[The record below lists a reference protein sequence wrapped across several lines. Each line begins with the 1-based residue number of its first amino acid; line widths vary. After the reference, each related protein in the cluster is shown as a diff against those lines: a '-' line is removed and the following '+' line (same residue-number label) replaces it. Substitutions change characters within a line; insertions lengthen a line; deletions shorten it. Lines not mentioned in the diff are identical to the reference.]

1 MDTTVADP
9 LLGRLVDGRYRIV
22 SKVARGGM
30 ATVYE
35 AIDTRL
41 ERPVALKVMHPG
53 LAEDQAFVAR
63 FIREARSAARLS
75 DPGVVA
81 VYDQGSDP
89 QTGLVFLAMEHVRGR
104 TLRDLIRSRGRLTPR
119 EALDVL
125 DPVLSALA
133 AAHRAGIVHRDVK
146 PENVL
151 LADDGRV
158 KVADFGLARSSLASG
173 AEASTQG
180 VVMGTVAYLAPE
192 QVERG
197 SADARSDVY
206 SAGILLFEMLTGA
219 PPYAGDTP
227 MSVAYQHV
235 TSDVP
240 APSTYVPGLAPAL
253 DGLVLAA
260 TDRDPEGRP
269 ADAGAYLHQLRTVRG
284 SLSAAQLG
292 YAPTDVDLT
301 ETLVVPMPGAAGA
314 LGISALATHG
324 MAGTHATSTLAS
336 APVGAPPRGPERPD
350 QPVVGGPGQL
360 PTAAR
365 GNGSR
370 RGAMIGLA
378 VLLVAATVLGV
389 GGWYLGSGRWT
400 TTPSVVGMT
409 QKAATAALAA
419 QGLHAATGTGQFSET
434 VKAGLVITT
443 DPAPRDRVAKNGTV
457 TLILSRGPERY
468 AVPALAGK
476 SVADATATLQ
486 ATHLA
491 VGTQSSAYS
500 DTVGAGRVISTVPAA
515 GTSVRRDTAV
525 RLVVSKGVAPA
536 TVPNFVGL
544 TLAAAQSSA
553 SKNKLVLDSSAP
565 GQYSTT
571 VPQGS
576 VLSQGTKPG
585 TQVDRGTTVTVV
597 VSQGPPLVDVPDVYG
612 MNKDKARKLLE
623 KAGFKVTFTYLDSR
637 PLNLVTS
644 QSPAA
649 GTQAPLGST
658 IRLAIV

>member
-9 LLGRLVDGRYRIV
+9 LIGRLVDGRYRIV

-30 ATVYE
+30 ASVYE
-35 AIDTRL
+35 AVDTRL

-81 VYDQGSDP
+81 VYDQGRDDG
-89 QTGLVFLAMEHVRGR
+89 TGLVFLAMELVPGR
-104 TLRDLIRSRGRLTPR
+104 TLRDVIRSRGRLTPR

-197 SADARSDVY
+197 VADARSDVY

-240 APSTYVPGLAPAL
+240 APSSLVPGLAPGL
-253 DGLVLAA
+253 DELVRTA
-260 TDRDPEGRP
+260 TDRDPDGRP
-269 ADAGAYLHQLRTVRG
+269 ADAGAFLARLHSVR
-284 SLSAAQLG
+284 STLSAAQLG
-292 YAPTDVDLT
+292 YAPADVDLT
-301 ETLVVPMPGAAGA
+301 ETLVVPLPGVAGA
-314 LGISALATHG
+314 VGISALA
-324 MAGTHATSTLAS
+324 MAGSHATSTLSPAQ
-336 APVGAPPRGPERPD
+336 PVGPPGRGPKPPSP
-350 QPVVGGPGQL
+350 PVVGGPGQV

-370 RGAMIGLA
+370 RGATIGLA
-378 VLLVAATVLGV
+378 VLLVVATVLGI

-400 TTPSVVGMT
+400 TTPSVVGLT
-409 QKAATAALAA
+409 QQKATETLQK
-419 QGLHAATGTGQFSET
+419 QGLHAAVGAPQFSET
-434 VKAGLVITT
+434 VTAGLVVTT

-457 TLILSRGPERY
+457 TLILSKGPERY
-468 AVPALAGK
+468 AVPKVAGD
-476 SVADATATLQ
+476 SVDDATAALE
-486 ATHLA
+486 ATHLS
-491 VGTQSSAYS
+491 VGTKTTAYS
-500 DTVGAGRVISTVPAA
+500 ETIPAGNVVSTVPAA
-515 GTSVRRDTAV
+515 GTQVRRDTAV
-525 RLVVSKGVAPA
+525 RLVVSKGVSPA
-536 TVPNFVGL
+536 TVPIFVKL
-544 TLAAAQSSA
+544 TLAAAQSA
-553 SKNKLVLDSSAP
+553 AGKAHVVLDSSAP

-571 VPQGS
+571 VPKGS
-576 VLSQGTKPG
+576 VLSQGTKAG
-585 TQVDRGTTVTVV
+585 TQVARGTTVTVV
-597 VSQGPPLVDVPDVYG
+597 LSQGPPLVTVPDVFK
-612 MNKDKARKLLE
+612 MDRNKAKKVLE
-623 KAGFKVTFTYLDSR
+623 KAGFKVVFYEPYS
-637 PLNLVTS
+637 VTPFNQVVS
-644 QSPAA
+644 EDPGG

-658 IRLAIV
+658 VRLGIF

>member
-1 MDTTVADP
+1 VDTTVADP
-9 LLGRLVDGRYRIV
+9 LIGRLVDGRYRIV

-35 AIDTRL
+35 ALDTRL
-41 ERPVALKVMHPG
+41 ERTVALKVMHPG

-81 VYDQGSDP
+81 VYDQGSDA

-104 TLRDLIRSRGRLTPR
+104 TLRDLIRARGRLTPR

-133 AAHRAGIVHRDVK
+133 AAHRAGLVHRDVK

-197 SADARSDVY
+197 VADARSDVY

-240 APSTYVPGLAPAL
+240 SPSTFVPGLAPAL

-260 TDRDPEGRP
+260 TDRDPDGRP
-269 ADAGAYLHQLRTVRG
+269 ADAAAYLQQLRSVRG
-284 SLSAAQLG
+284 SLTAAQLG
-292 YAPTDVDLT
+292 YAPADVDLT
-301 ETLVVPMPGAAGA
+301 ETLVVPLPGAAGA
-314 LGISALATHG
+314 VGIGALTVAG
-324 MAGTHATSTLAS
+324 MHATSALPP
-336 APVGAPPRGPERPD
+336 APAGAVPGGPKRPD
-350 QPVVGGPGQL
+350 RPVVGGPGQV
-360 PTAAR
+360 PSAAR

-378 VLLVAATVLGV
+378 VLLVVATLLGV
-389 GGWYLGSGRWT
+389 GGWYLGTGRWT
-400 TTPSVVGMT
+400 TTPSVVGLT
-409 QKAATAALAA
+409 QQAATAKLTA
-419 QGLHAATGTGQFSET
+419 QGLHAAIGAPQHSET
-434 VKAGLVITT
+434 VKAGLVLTT
-443 DPAPRDRVAKNGTV
+443 EPAPRDRVAKNGTV
-457 TLILSRGPERY
+457 TLVLSSGPERF
-468 AVPALAGK
+468 AVPQLGGK
-476 SVADATATLQ
+476 TVADATAALI

-491 VGTQSSAYS
+491 AGIQTPAYS
-500 DTVGAGRVISTVPAA
+500 DTVAAGSVISTDPPS
-515 GTSVRRDTAV
+515 GTQVRRDTAV
-525 RLVVSKGVAPA
+525 RLVVSRGVAPA

-544 TLAAAQSSA
+544 TLADAQRSA
-553 SKNKLVLDSSAP
+553 GKNRLVLDSSAP

-576 VLSQGTKPG
+576 VLSQGTKAG
-585 TQVDRGTTVTVV
+585 TQVRRGTTVTVV
-597 VSQGPPLVDVPDVYG
+597 ISQGPPLVVVPDVYG
-612 MNKDKARKLLE
+612 MNRDKAKKVLE
-623 KAGFKVTFTYLDSR
+623 NAGFRVTFTYLVGGQHF
-637 PLNLVTS
+637 NLVSS
-644 QSPAA
+644 QTPQA

-658 IRLAIV
+658 VRLGLV